1 MRLKDKVAVVTGAGL
16 GMGRATAQVFA
27 AEGASV
33 IVNDIS
39 EADAQETLELI
50 NERGDCCAITGDIS
64 NSAQVTSLY
73 QQVEDRYGR
82 VDLLVNNA
90 GVGAAPNDGY
100 DKFYERMTARN
111 EQLAKGETPTVHLDH
126 IIDMQDDGWQRVM
139 DINMNG
145 LFYNCR
151 EAVKLM
157 IKAGITAGSIVNISS
172 TSALSGE
179 GGVHY
184 CATKAAVLGFTKSL
198 AQELGG
204 RNIRVNAICP
214 GPTNTRLMAGISEE
228 WAQAMIAAIPLGRI
242 AEPEEVARTALF
254 LASEDASFFT
264 GQTLAAN
271 GGMHML

>member
-1 MRLKDKVAVVTGAGL
+1 MRLANKVAVITGAGL
-16 GMGRATAQVFA
+16 GMGRATAQLFA

-33 IVNDIS
+33 VVNDIS
-39 EADAQETLELI
+39 ETDARETLDLI
-50 NERGDCCAITGDIS
+50 NERGDCHSIVGDIS
-64 NSAQVTSLY
+64 NSAQVTDLY
-73 QQVEDRYGR
+73 RQVDQRYGR

-100 DKFYERMTARN
+100 DKFYERMAARN
-111 EQLAKGETPTVHLDH
+111 EQLAKGQAPTVHLDH
-126 IIDMQDDGWQRVM
+126 IIDMQDDGWQRVL

-145 LFYNCR
+145 LFYNSR

-157 IKAGITAGSIVNISS
+157 IRADVQGSIINISS

-184 CATKAAVLGFTKSL
+184 CATKAAVLGFTRCL
-198 AQELGG
+198 ARELGG

-214 GPTNTRLMAGISEE
+214 GPTNTRLMQDISEE

-242 AEPEEVARTALF
+242 AQPEEVARTALF

-271 GGMHML
+271 GGMYML

>member
-1 MRLKDKVAVVTGAGL
+1 MRLKDKVAVITGAGL
-16 GMGRATAQVFA
+16 GMGRATAEVFA

-33 IVNDIS
+33 VVNDIS
-39 EADAQETLELI
+39 EADAQETLALI
-50 NERGDCCAITGDIS
+50 NERGDCCAIAGDIS
-64 NSAQVTSLY
+64 NSTQVTALF
-73 QQVEDRYGR
+73 QQVEERYGR

-100 DKFYERMTARN
+100 DKLYERMAARN
-111 EQLAKGETPTVHLDH
+111 EQLKQGQTPTVHLDH
-126 IIDMQDDGWQRVM
+126 IIDMQDDGWQRVI

-157 IKAGITAGSIVNISS
+157 IKAGVEGSIINISS
-172 TSALSGE
+172 TSGLNGD

-184 CATKAAVLGFTKSL
+184 CATKAAVLGFTKCL
-198 AQELGG
+198 ARELGS

-214 GPTNTRLMAGISEE
+214 GPTNTRMMEQISEE
-228 WAQAMIAAIPLGRI
+228 YAQSIIAGVPLGRM
-242 AEPEEVARTALF
+242 AEPEEVARTSLF
-254 LASEDASFFT
+254 LASDDASFFT

-271 GGMHML
+271 GGVHMM

>member
-1 MRLKDKVAVVTGAGL
+1 MRLKDKVAVITGAGL
-16 GMGRATAQVFA
+16 GMGRATAEVFA

-33 IVNDIS
+33 VVNDIS
-39 EADAQETLELI
+39 EADAQETLTLV
-50 NERGDCCAITGDIS
+50 NERDDCCAITGDIS
-64 NSAQVTSLY
+64 NSAQVSSLY
-73 QQVEDRYGR
+73 QQVEERYGK

-100 DKFYERMTARN
+100 DKFYERMAARN
-111 EQLAKGETPTVHLDH
+111 EQLQQGQTPTVHLDH
-126 IIDMQDDGWQRVM
+126 IIDMQDDGWQRVL

-157 IKAGITAGSIVNISS
+157 IKAGAEGSIINISS

-184 CATKAAVLGFTKSL
+184 CATKAAVLGFTKCL
-198 AQELGG
+198 ASELGS

-214 GPTNTRLMAGISEE
+214 GPTNTRLMQDISEE

-242 AEPEEVARTALF
+242 AEPAEVARTALF
-254 LASEDASFFT
+254 LASDDASFFT

-271 GGMHML
+271 GGMHMI